1 MSEYRWVAKKQKAMA
16 GAVIGINH
24 ATNNETLIN
33 PIAIA
38 DFVSVLIR

>member
-1 MSEYRWVAKKQKAMA
+1 MSEYRWVAKKQKAML
-16 GAVIGINH
+16 GAVMGINH
-24 ATNNETLIN
+24 ATNNATLIN